1 MTQPTASRIVAAL
14 ERQVGVELLM
24 RSTRAVTLTEAGTDY
39 LARSEMILAA
49 LDEADHAARGTGE
62 LRGTLRVATSPS
74 FAARTVMPCLLGSR
88 TGTRSC
94 ASNSGSMTPST
105 ILLGILWMSLC
116 VSGHL
121 TTARPSHAKSGRSP
135 CARRVPNLSRP
146 RWHAALAF
154 RLDRAHGNH
163 RTGRQKLRRLV
174 IPQGR

>member
-74 FAARTVMPCLLGSR
+74 FAARTVMPGLLGSR

-135 CARRVPNLSRP
+135 LGSRT
-146 RWHAALAF
+146 F
-154 RLDRAHGNH
+154 GQ
-163 RTGRQKLRRLV
+163 TST
-174 IPQGR
+174 